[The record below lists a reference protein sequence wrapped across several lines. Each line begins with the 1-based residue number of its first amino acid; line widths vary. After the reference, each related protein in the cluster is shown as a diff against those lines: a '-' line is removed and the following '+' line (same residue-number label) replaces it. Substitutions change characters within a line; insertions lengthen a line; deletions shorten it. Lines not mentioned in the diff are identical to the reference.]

1 MKRHSLI
8 VSILVATTALGGA
21 AYAAEQVATPPAM
34 VGSLTDRPAQKAVDR
49 DVLTLSADGAA
60 AFRDMSGA
68 RFALFEADPARA
80 KALIER
86 ARTALAQVSGDHSV
100 SMKDGAALTPLTG
113 ARISHGA
120 EPAKAVAW
128 LPVAGQLTLGEDFVP
143 TPKATAALAE
153 ANHSLQSGDRTSAA
167 ETLRL
172 AGLDVNATVA
182 VLPLAQTSADLQR
195 AAGLIE
201 QGRYY
206 EANVA
211 LKQAEDRMRFD
222 VSDIALVPE
231 TGAETAQ
238 RAIPPEPARARQD
251 QARTGATGQTGQA
264 PTGSAP
270 SSAEG
275 RAATVPLP
283 AAFPAKTAS

>member
-1 MKRHSLI
+1 MKRHSLL

-21 AYAAEQVATPPAM
+21 AYAAEQVATPSAM
-34 VGSLTDRPAQKAVDR
+34 VGSLTDSPAQKAVDR

-68 RFALFEADPARA
+68 RFALFEGDPARA

-86 ARTALAQVSGDHSV
+86 ARTALARASGDHSV
-100 SMKDGAALTPLTG
+100 YMKDEAALTPLTG
-113 ARISHGA
+113 ARTAHRA

-128 LPVAGQLTLGEDFVP
+128 LPVDGQLTLGEDFVP
-143 TPKATAALAE
+143 TPKTNAALAE
-153 ANHSLQSGDRTSAA
+153 ANHSLQSGDRKGAA

-182 VLPLAQTSADLQR
+182 VLPLAQTSTDVQR

-206 EANVA
+206 EANLA

-231 TGAETAQ
+231 MGAATAQ
-238 RAIPPEPARARQD
+238 RAIPPKSAPERQD
-251 QARTGATGQTGQA
+251 QARTGAPGQTGQA

-270 SSAEG
+270 SGAEG
-275 RAATVPLP
+275 RAANAPLP
-283 AAFPAKTAS
+283 DAGPAKTAS